1 MSSTDLHHLPQR
13 NQDVELRE
21 IGAQSVLVAPSG
33 DTFALNP
40 TARAIWELCDGT
52 TTVDELAVAI
62 SEVFAIDR
70 ATAIDDVTATIE
82 QLRTVGLV
90 ISDSS

>member
-1 MSSTDLHHLPQR
+1 MSSTDLDHLPQR
-13 NQDVELRE
+13 SRDVELRE
-21 IGAQSVLVAPSG
+21 TGAKSVLVTASG
-33 DTFALNP
+33 STFALNP

-82 QLRTVGLV
+82 QLRAAELV
-90 ISDSS
+90 TSENP